1 MFTHR
6 CNRPI
11 INSLAINVFFIPD
24 LLGNF
29 WFSKDSITR
38 MAESGTRQVTKG
50 KGREM
55 SRGGLLCYA
64 ISQTVAFAIRTYV
77 AAQTQSVRLSLPRLH
92 DKLNT
97 HHTNPHILAN
107 YDLQS
112 ASSLC
117 NAVITGRDKHWSVLN
132 VCVCVCVLV
141 VLGYTDSQSLC
152 MRQPRAGSMTPS

>member
-1 MFTHR
+1 MYFLYLTY
-6 CNRPI
+6 
-11 INSLAINVFFIPD
+11 LAI
-24 LLGNF
+24 
-29 WFSKDSITR
+29 SDSAKTASR
-38 MAESGTRQVTKG
+38 EWLRVGRDKWQRKKGEKWAE
-50 KGREM
+50 
-55 SRGGLLCYA
+55 RGGLLCYA